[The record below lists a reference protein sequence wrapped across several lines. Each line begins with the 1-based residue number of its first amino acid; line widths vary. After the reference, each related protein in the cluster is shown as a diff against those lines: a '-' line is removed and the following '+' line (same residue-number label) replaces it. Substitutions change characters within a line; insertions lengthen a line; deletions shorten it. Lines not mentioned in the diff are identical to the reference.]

1 MQNLIPLPRS
11 LPMSVNAIDAR
22 ERARLTFHVDVVML
36 CECVIG
42 DVRGRAPE
50 DSEGFV
56 RTLPWHQPL
65 GGGSR
70 ATTPYPLTQKEALE
84 RAAMESSKWLAF
96 KMAGANSM
104 L

>member
-50 DSEGFV
+50 DVKASYARCRGINRSGV
-56 RTLPWHQPL
+56 DR
-65 GGGSR
+65 
-70 ATTPYPLTQKEALE
+70 E
-84 RAAMESSKWLAF
+84 RL
-96 KMAGANSM
+96 
-104 L
+104 LRIP